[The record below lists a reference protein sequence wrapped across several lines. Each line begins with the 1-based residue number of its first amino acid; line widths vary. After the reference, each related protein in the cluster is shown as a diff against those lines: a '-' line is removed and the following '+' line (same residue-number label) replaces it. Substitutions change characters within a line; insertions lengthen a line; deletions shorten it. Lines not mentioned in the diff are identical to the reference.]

1 VTDRLRQPRLCSL
14 SRETSDSIV
23 KQPSGFA
30 LNKARRRVLAAR
42 MPELCLSQDHPPQSE
57 GAGKAGCRLAPAA
70 PVREKKHGAGTTGT
84 AETRRPSL
92 RSGFNGLLRALLGE
106 PGFLATVTR
115 ATRTRR
121 RKLDTSV
128 GVSGPHGLA
137 VRATIVRRQ
146 SEQECCDLARPPLPA
161 STFVTIAI
169 RPSARGGMR
178 GKMRLIWGEH
188 KAEYFLRDNWTGVMG
203 LNGLAKLVPTRT
215 RILRVTGTRTRAE
228 RRD

>member
-1 VTDRLRQPRLCSL
+1 VTDRLWQRRPCSL

-23 KQPSGFA
+23 KQPGGFA
-30 LNKARRRVLAAR
+30 LKQGMAPRSRGANARALPLA
-42 MPELCLSQDHPPQSE
+42 SHPPQSE

-70 PVREKKHGAGTTGT
+70 PVREKKHGAGTTGS
-84 AETRRPSL
+84 AETFRPSL

-188 KAEYFLRDNWTGVMG
+188 KAEYFLRDNWTGVME

>member
-1 VTDRLRQPRLCSL
+1 
-14 SRETSDSIV
+14 
-23 KQPSGFA
+23 
-30 LNKARRRVLAAR
+30 

-92 RSGFNGLLRALLGE
+92 RSGLNGLLRALLGE

-121 RKLDTSV
+121 RKLNTSV

-137 VRATIVRRQ
+137 VRATIVRPHAFWLSMISAQTRSAFVSQ
-146 SEQECCDLARPPLPA
+146 GKTAPRFALRGLRLRIMLACCDISRPPLPA

-188 KAEYFLRDNWTGVMG
+188 KAEYFLRDNWTGVME